1 MRCHKA
7 MPPVLIIFL
16 ICCVPIS
23 VARTPDEPPEQS
35 PDKTSEQ
42 STGPAPH
49 KPPGEPAADASPDE
63 QEEGRF
69 LRLARD
75 DEESP
80 VALEAAI
87 VHCVPRDCGKTGPT
101 VDLVSAV
108 HVAEKSYYKELNRL
122 FAGYDA
128 VLFELVAPEG
138 TQIPQGGVRPTGNPV
153 SMVQNAMTDV
163 MELQFQLEGI
173 DYTADNFVHADMSP
187 EQFAESMRRRG
198 ESVFQVF
205 LRMLGYAMAKQAQD
219 PGGGGDFRL
228 LLALFDKNRSLAI
241 KRVLA
246 EQFEDLEGSLNAIE
260 GPEGSTLIS
269 ERNKVALG
277 VLREQIAAG
286 KRKLAIFYGAGHMS
300 DFEQRLG
307 DDFGLAPVST
317 QWLIAWDLKAEPR
330 SERPKPSRKAPRS
343 TPTPESP
350 ANVAP

>member
-1 MRCHKA
+1 MRCQKA
-7 MPPVLIIFL
+7 TLPVLIAFL
-16 ICCVPIS
+16 ICYVPVSI
-23 VARTPDEPPEQS
+23 AATPEPPSRES
-35 PDKTSEQ
+35 PPSSSDKTSRE
-42 STGPAPH
+42 TAKPA
-49 KPPGEPAADASPDE
+49 GDASPDE
-63 QEEGRF
+63 PEEGRF
-69 LRLARD
+69 LRLTRD
-75 DEESP
+75 DAGSP

-87 VHCVPRDCGKTGPT
+87 VHCAPKDGGETGPT

-108 HVAEKSYYKELNRL
+108 HVAEKRYYQELNRV
-122 FAGYDA
+122 FADYDA

-153 SMVQNAMTDV
+153 SMLQNAMTDV
-163 MELQFQLEGI
+163 LKLQFQLEGI

-187 EQFAESMRRRG
+187 DQFADSMRRRG

-205 LRMLGYAMAKQAQD
+205 LRMFGYAMARQAQE
-219 PGGGGDFRL
+219 PGGSGDFRL
-228 LLALFDKNRSLAI
+228 LLALFDKDRALAI

-286 KRKLAIFYGAGHMS
+286 KRKLAVFYGAGHMS
-300 DFEQRLG
+300 DFEQRLA

-317 QWLIAWDLKAEPR
+317 RWLTAWDLTAEPT
-330 SERPKPSRKAPRS
+330 SATPDRPQRSRKANGNT
-343 TPTPESP
+343 TPASP
-350 ANVAP
+350 ADVAP